1 MRTIPVSAENTYQ
14 IEVDVDWRTSLVDWT
29 EGRSNVLII
38 CSENFP
44 VDTEFPTIQI
54 PDGESGKTVSTLQ
67 NLWQKFAEHQI
78 GRDDLIV
85 AIGGGAITDVTG
97 FAAATWLRGI
107 DWIAIPTSLAGMV
120 DASIGGKT
128 GINSDAGKNLIGSF
142 HSPKAVLID
151 TTWLETLTPRDTA
164 AGLAEVI
171 KCGFIQDLQ
180 ILDLLRSKKLLDV
193 INDNQLLVEL
203 IFRAASVKAEV
214 VSQDFRES
222 FKREILNYGHTLGHA
237 IEKHSKYQL
246 RHGEAIS
253 IGLCFAA
260 ELSQIKNGL
269 SPHLVA
275 LHYEILESMGLP
287 TRYPASAW
295 TELEL
300 LMNSDKKNRV
310 GQLRFVG
317 LTATGECNRIENPN
331 SKELFMAYERIAL

>member
-1 MRTIPVSAENTYQ
+1 MRTIPVTAEITYQ
-14 IEVDVDWRTSLVDWT
+14 IEVDVDWRTSLVDWS
-29 EGRSNVLII
+29 EGRRKVLVI

-44 VDTEFPTIQI
+44 VETEFPTIQI

-67 NLWQKFAEHQI
+67 SLWQKFAEHQI

-107 DWIAIPTSLAGMV
+107 DWIAIPTTLAGMV

-151 TTWLETLTPRDTA
+151 TTWLETLTPRDIA

-171 KCGFIQDLQ
+171 KCGFIEDLR
-180 ILDLLRSKKLLDV
+180 ILDLLKSKKLIDV
-193 INDNQLLVEL
+193 INNNELLVEL

-214 VSQDFRES
+214 VSEDFKES

-246 RHGEAIS
+246 RHGEAIA

-269 SPHLVA
+269 SPQAVA
-275 LHYEILESMGLP
+275 LHYEILEAMGLP
-287 TRYPASAW
+287 TKYPANAW
-295 TELEL
+295 PELEP

-317 LTATGECNRIENPN
+317 LAAPGECNRIENPN
-331 SKELFMAYERIAL
+331 SKELSMAYERIAL

>member
-269 SPHLVA
+269 SPQLVA
-275 LHYEILESMGLP
+275 LHYEILESMELP

-317 LTATGECNRIENPN
+317 LTATGECNRIEKPN